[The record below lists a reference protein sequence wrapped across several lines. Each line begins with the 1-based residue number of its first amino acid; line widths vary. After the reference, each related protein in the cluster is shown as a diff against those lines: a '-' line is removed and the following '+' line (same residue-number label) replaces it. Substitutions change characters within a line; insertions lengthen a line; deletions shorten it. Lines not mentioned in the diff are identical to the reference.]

1 MTLTEMEHIH
11 DVFKNKTQHYK
22 SQYSPS
28 YSANWWGHI
37 WKGLLAE
44 HTAKHYKAM
53 GRAVWLY
60 LYLIVHAN
68 RTTGILFRKTITIAV
83 DMGIP
88 IRTIQ
93 HWLNLLRKHNYV
105 LTQSTGRSLI
115 ITITKWRPI
124 IKRKN

>member
-1 MTLTEMEHIH
+1 MEHID
-11 DVFKNKTQHYK
+11 DVISNKYRQPK
-22 SQYSPS
+22 SHYSPN
-28 YSANWWGHI
+28 YSVNWWGHI

-53 GRAVWLY
+53 GRAIWLY

-68 RTTGILFRKTITIAV
+68 RKTGILFRKTKTIAI

-93 HWLNLLRKHNYV
+93 HWLALLKKHNYI
-105 LTQSTGRSLI
+105 LTQTTGRSLI

-124 IKRKN
+124 IKRKS